1 MKINEVSKLYDI
13 SADTLRYYER
23 IGLIPPVTRNESGIR
38 DYSEADCNWVQ
49 FAKCMRGAGLSV
61 ESLIEYVT
69 LFGEGD
75 GCAVVLM
82 LAGWLGRNYLAP
94 WMAAFNTVAYV
105 PLIWSLFRMYSRN
118 IEARRRENAAFQR
131 VLTQLKDRDH
141 RYYHCPKCR
150 QTVRVPRGRGK
161 INIRCPKCGE
171 QFIKK
176 T

>member
-1 MKINEVSKLYDI
+1 MNVLDVIIILAYFVGMIVL
-13 SADTLRYYER
+13 
-23 IGLIPPVTRNESGIR
+23 GLIGGR
-38 DYSEADCNWVQ
+38 
-49 FAKCMRGAGLSV
+49 AGSTIL
-61 ESLIEYVT
+61 
-69 LFGEGD
+69 
-75 GCAVVLM
+75 AV
-82 LAGWLGRNYLAP
+82 LG
-94 WMAAFNTVAYV
+94 TVAYV

-171 QFIKK
+171 QFVKK
-176 T
+176 S

>member
-1 MKINEVSKLYDI
+1 MFRKIGDALRRFMAGRYGTDKLNQW
-13 SADTLRYYER
+13 LL
-23 IGLIPPVTRNESGIR
+23 GLIGGR
-38 DYSEADCNWVQ
+38 ADSAV
-49 FAKCMRGAGLSV
+49 LS
-61 ESLIEYVT
+61 
-69 LFGEGD
+69 
-75 GCAVVLM
+75 A
-82 LAGWLGRNYLAP
+82 LGV
-94 WMAAFNTVAYV
+94 VAYV

-171 QFIKK
+171 QFVKK
-176 T
+176 S